1 MAHRRSTK
9 FFFPDKADFGS
20 DLSIRHSG
28 RGDEPMASKS
38 KKQIKAEIERLTAL
52 ADRLPEGERR
62 QKLVARIADLNVEY
76 QAED

>member
-1 MAHRRSTK
+1 MSVRRMAANLR
-9 FFFPDKADFGS
+9 PKARTYFNKLLD
-20 DLSIRHSG
+20 IQE
-28 RGDEPMASKS
+28 RGDEPMADKS
-38 KKQIKAEIERLTAL
+38 KKQIAAEIERLTAL

>member
-1 MAHRRSTK
+1 MA
-9 FFFPDKADFGS
+9 G
-20 DLSIRHSG
+20 
-28 RGDEPMASKS
+28 KS

-62 QKLVARIADLNVEY
+62 QKLVARMADLNVEY